1 MQTRE
6 KRIKKNISDR
16 VLKEKENLRNLILE
30 SSAKLLLEKGYE
42 KFSLRQVAEN
52 IGYSATTIYLYFKD
66 KDELLFSVMLEGF
79 QIFYKMLF
87 DASKK
92 DKSLEDNLK
101 NVGLAYIKFALN
113 NPSYYQVMFMQR
125 GDLIL
130 KEGINVENTPIV
142 KSLKLLEELVE
153 QCIKEGILKTNSEK
167 DYNYFVRVIWSVV
180 HGIASLYIA
189 MPFMYTEEEIMKMG
203 KISVDMIVKGLN

>member
-42 KFSLRQVAEN
+42 KFSLRQVAES

-66 KDELLFSVMLEGF
+66 KDELLFSVILEGF
-79 QIFYKMLF
+79 KIFYEMLVE
-87 DASKK
+87 ASQKK
-92 DKSLEDNLK
+92 QKLEDKLK
-101 NVGLAYIKFALN
+101 NVGIAYIKFAIN

-125 GDLIL
+125 SDLIL
-130 KEGINVENTPIV
+130 KEGVDIENTPMV

-153 QCIKEGILKTNSEK
+153 KCIKEGVLKTHNEK
-167 DYNYFVRVIWSVV
+167 DSNYFVRIIWSVV
-180 HGIASLYIA
+180 HGVASLYIA
-189 MPFMYTEEEIMKMG
+189 MPSVYSEKEIMEMS
-203 KISVDMIVKGLN
+203 KISVNMILKGLG